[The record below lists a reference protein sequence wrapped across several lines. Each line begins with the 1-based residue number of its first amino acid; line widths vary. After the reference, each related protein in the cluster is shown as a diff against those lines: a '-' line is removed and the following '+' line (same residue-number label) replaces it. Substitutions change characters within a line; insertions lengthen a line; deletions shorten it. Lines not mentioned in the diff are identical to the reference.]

1 MRIVR
6 LVSSL
11 LALLPLICA
20 AQTSAPGAAPEQ
32 EPTESLARAQLKGR
46 VPVNPQTLRVQLPRA
61 QEAVLS
67 NGLRVFLLEDHELPT
82 FSVQLVIKG
91 GGLAD
96 PPERRGVAMVTA
108 ALLREGTKQRTSRE
122 IAEQLAT
129 LGVSFNASASPSSGE
144 SVVGL
149 SGLSENMDAA
159 LAIAADVILNP
170 TFPAAEL
177 DKFKARFAS
186 QVQYQ
191 RSLPS
196 FLAQERFMSAV
207 YGDHPGGIIVPSDD
221 VIAALTPEHLAAYHA
236 SVYRP
241 NNTFVLAHGDV
252 SLKELVG
259 KLEAAFGGWAK
270 GEPVAIE
277 QRKVAAPSKARA
289 FIIDRPGSVQTTLRV
304 GSLGIERTSEDYFAL
319 LVTNYILG
327 GGPASR
333 LFANLREDK
342 GYTYGVSSGF
352 SGSTFPGIVITSTD
366 VRTEVTEGA
375 MRELVKELRRLAEE
389 PVSQEDLK
397 NAQRA
402 LIGRFALSLDSPQT
416 LLSNLAT
423 QKIYGFP
430 DDYWD
435 TYPKH
440 VEAITPKDILRVAK
454 KYYDPERL
462 QIVAVGDAKSV
473 RPILEKYASIEEP
486 KGAE

>member
-1 MRIVR
+1 
-6 LVSSL
+6 
-11 LALLPLICA
+11 
-20 AQTSAPGAAPEQ
+20 
-32 EPTESLARAQLKGR
+32 
-46 VPVNPQTLRVQLPRA
+46 
-61 QEAVLS
+61 
-67 NGLRVFLLEDHELPT
+67 
-82 FSVQLVIKG
+82 
-91 GGLAD
+91 
-96 PPERRGVAMVTA
+96 
-108 ALLREGTKQRTSRE
+108 
-122 IAEQLAT
+122 
-129 LGVSFNASASPSSGE
+129 
-144 SVVGL
+144 
-149 SGLSENMDAA
+149 
-159 LAIAADVILNP
+159 
-170 TFPAAEL
+170 
-177 DKFKARFAS
+177 
-186 QVQYQ
+186 
-191 RSLPS
+191 
-196 FLAQERFMSAV
+196 
-207 YGDHPGGIIVPSDD
+207 
-221 VIAALTPEHLAAYHA
+221 
-236 SVYRP
+236 
-241 NNTFVLAHGDV
+241 
-252 SLKELVG
+252 
-259 KLEAAFGGWAK
+259 
-270 GEPVAIE
+270 
-277 QRKVAAPSKARA
+277 RA

-416 LLSNLAT
+416 LPSNLAT
-423 QKIYGFP
+423 QKVYGFP

-435 TYPKH
+435 TYPRH